1 MSGRPL
7 SIPTWRRLWTG
18 ILGALVISLAFFPI
32 YVGGGMTP
40 GILGRPLHL
49 YASFE
54 LALPFWP
61 IMIVAYLS
69 MFVLFLLPAFQLD
82 ERELWVLVRRLVVA
96 SILGGLVFLL
106 LPSEIGFP
114 EHADAGR
121 WQPLYDLVYSVDLR
135 ANAAPSFHVIYTST
149 ILLALMD
156 VAPARLRLLYALWL
170 FVVCASTVL
179 THRHHLLDVA
189 GGIAITLAVRRL
201 QLRRAA
207 APSTPSSCIGVAR

>member
-1 MSGRPL
+1 MSSRPL
-7 SIPTWRRLWTG
+7 SFPTWHRLWTG
-18 ILGALVISLAFFPI
+18 ILGALVVSLAFFPI
-32 YVGGGMTP
+32 YVGGSMTP
-40 GILGRPLHL
+40 GILGQPLHL

-82 ERELWVLVRRLVVA
+82 ESELWVLVRRLVVA

-106 LPSEIGFP
+106 LPSEIGFA
-114 EHADAGR
+114 EHTDAGR
-121 WQPLYDLVYSVDLR
+121 WQPLYDLIYAVDLR

-156 VAPARLRLLYALWL
+156 VATPRLRVLYALWL
-170 FVVCASTVL
+170 VVVCASTVL
-179 THRHHLLDVA
+179 THRHHLLDV
-189 GGIAITLAVRRL
+189 GGGLAIALAVRRL
-201 QLRRAA
+201 RLRH
-207 APSTPSSCIGVAR
+207 PVTSPTSSSYIGVAQ

>member
-1 MSGRPL
+1 MSRRPL
-7 SIPTWRRLWTG
+7 SVPTWGRLWAG
-18 ILGALVISLAFFPI
+18 ILGALVVSLVFFPI
-32 YVGGGMTP
+32 YIGGGMST
-40 GILGRPLHL
+40 GVLGQWLHL

-61 IMIVAYLS
+61 AMIIAYLS
-69 MFVLFLLPAFQLD
+69 MFVLFLVPAFQLD
-82 ERELWVLVRRLVVA
+82 ENELWALVRRLVAA

-114 EHADAGR
+114 EHTDAGR
-121 WQPLYDLVYSVDLR
+121 WQPLYELIYAIDSH

-156 VAPARLRLLYALWL
+156 AATPRLRILYALWL
-170 FVVCASTVL
+170 VVICASTVL

-189 GGIAITLAVRRL
+189 SGIAITLAVRRL
-201 QLRRAA
+201 RLRRAA
-207 APSTPSSCIGVAR
+207 APSTSSCIGVAR

>member
-1 MSGRPL
+1 MNGRPL
-7 SIPTWRRLWTG
+7 SLPTWGRLGAG
-18 ILGALVISLAFFPI
+18 ILGALVVSLVFFPI
-32 YVGGGMTP
+32 YVGGGMST
-40 GILGRPLHL
+40 GVLGQWLHL

-61 IMIVAYLS
+61 AMIVAYLS
-69 MFVLFLLPAFQLD
+69 MFVLFLVPAFQLD
-82 ERELWVLVRRLVVA
+82 ESELWALVRRLVVA

-114 EHADAGR
+114 EHTDAGH
-121 WQPLYDLVYSVDLR
+121 WQWLYDLVYSLDGR

-156 VAPARLRLLYALWL
+156 VATPRLRILYALWL
-170 FVVCASTVL
+170 VVVCASTVL

-189 GGIAITLAVRRL
+189 GGIAITLAARRL
-201 QLRRAA
+201 RLRRAA
-207 APSTPSSCIGVAR
+207 TSSTSSSCLGAAQ

>member
-7 SIPTWRRLWTG
+7 SFPTWTRLWTG
-18 ILGALVISLAFFPI
+18 TLGALVVSLAFFPI
-32 YVGGGMTP
+32 YIGGGRST
-40 GILGRPLHL
+40 GVLGGRLHL
-49 YASFE
+49 YAAFE

-61 IMIVAYLS
+61 IMILAYLS

-82 ERELWVLVRRLVVA
+82 ESELWVLVRRLVVA

-106 LPSEIGFP
+106 LPSQIGFP
-114 EHADAGR
+114 EHTDVGR
-121 WQPLYDLVYSVDLR
+121 WQPLYELIYAIDSR

-156 VAPARLRLLYALWL
+156 VATPRLRVLYALWL
-170 FVVCASTVL
+170 IVVCASTVL

-189 GGIAITLAVRRL
+189 GGIAITLAARRL
-201 QLRRAA
+201 RLRRAA
-207 APSTPSSCIGVAR
+207 TTSTPSSCLGAAP